1 MTRRSEKT
9 VEEYRHN
16 IKLLKY
22 HLKREQKLNETLRYK
37 DAKKN
42 KKELLAKNAPHKE
55 KDKHPLYNMLTTV
68 AGLSAKTKELGLTL
82 GDIFRMADSSYRGE
96 VTR

>member
-1 MTRRSEKT
+1 MTRRSDKS

-22 HLKREQKLNETLRYK
+22 HLKREQKINETLRYK

-42 KKELLAKNAPHKE
+42 KKELLANSTPQK
-55 KDKHPLYNMLTTV
+55 
-68 AGLSAKTKELGLTL
+68 
-82 GDIFRMADSSYRGE
+82 
-96 VTR
+96 